1 MKKIIIS
8 LSMLLYTVGLWAQSE
23 SLFTHFMWNRLN
35 YNPAY
40 AGAKE
45 VLDAAAIYRNQW
57 WSGVEGHPKTLNV
70 FAHSPFGSDLRNGVG
85 LSLISDDI
93 GMDKTISIGIQY
105 AYRLRL
111 SDKNTLAAGIG
122 PRFETVRRDWTKANL
137 RHPQDVYNTG
147 AEETLN
153 SFNVGGGLFFTNPNF
168 YIGLSIPRILE
179 NSLYYDENEFEKDVN
194 VYYLQAGVIAPLGE
208 SGKVKF
214 YPNLQLSYGPHLPF
228 EFDINANFLFVDAIW
243 LGATYR
249 HEDSVDGLIQ
259 YQFKN
264 GLRAGLAL
272 DFTTSELKRATT
284 GSWEILVGYTVPTRH
299 IVNLR
304 YF

>member
-1 MKKIIIS
+1 
-8 LSMLLYTVGLWAQSE
+8 MLLFTVGLWAQSE
-23 SLFTHFMWNRLN
+23 PLFTHFMFNRLN

-40 AGAKE
+40 AGAKT

-57 WSGVEGHPKTLNV
+57 WSGVEGSPKTLNV
-70 FAHSPFGSDLRNGVG
+70 FAHSPFTADGRNGVG

-93 GMDKTISIGIQY
+93 GMDKTISIGLQY
-105 AYRLRL
+105 AYRLKL
-111 SDKNTLAAGIG
+111 NDKNTLAAGIG
-122 PRFETVRRDWTKANL
+122 PRFESVRRDWTKANL
-137 RHPQDVYNTG
+137 RHPTDVRNTG
-147 AEETLN
+147 GAENRT
-153 SFNVGGGLFFTNPNF
+153 SFNLGGGLFFTNPNF
-168 YIGLSIPRILE
+168 YLGLSIPRILK
-179 NSLYYDENEFEKDVN
+179 NSLYYDEGEFEKDVN
-194 VYYLQAGVIAPLGE
+194 AYYLQAGLIAPLGS

-228 EFDINANFLFVDAIW
+228 EFDINANFLFLDAIM

-259 YQFKN
+259 YQFDN
-264 GLRAGLAL
+264 GFRAGLAIDL
-272 DFTTSELKRATT
+272 TTSELSRATT
-284 GSWEILVGYTVPTRH
+284 GSWEILVGYTAPIRH